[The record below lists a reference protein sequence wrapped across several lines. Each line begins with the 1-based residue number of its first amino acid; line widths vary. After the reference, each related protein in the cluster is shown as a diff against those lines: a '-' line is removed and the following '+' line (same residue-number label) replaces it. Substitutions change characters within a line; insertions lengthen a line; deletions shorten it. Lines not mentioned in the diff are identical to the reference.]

1 MKASWERFKQRPQVE
16 TALARFAPQVAWLR
30 RRLSPTGYF
39 GLQLTSGVLAF
50 IGAAWLFGG
59 VTEDVVSGDP
69 LTVFDE
75 RIEAWFSV
83 RQEQVLTRFMTAV
96 SWLHTWPI
104 GVAAVCFLAYL
115 IYSRLWRWVV
125 IALCTVP
132 GGMLLNT
139 AMKLAVHRERPTF
152 SGLSAALTTYS
163 FPSGHTAAATL
174 IYGVAAIYLA
184 SRIKGWDR
192 RVMVCL
198 VAFVI
203 VALVAL
209 SRMYLGV
216 HYLSDVLAGM
226 AGGVAWVALCHT
238 AVTSWWRCRNAMR

>member
-1 MKASWERFKQRPQVE
+1 MQRPHFE
-16 TALARFAPQVAWLR
+16 TALARFAPQIKWLR

-39 GLQLTSGVLAF
+39 GLQLTSAVLAF

-83 RQEQVLTRFMTAV
+83 HQEQVLTRFMTAV

-104 GVAAVCFLAYL
+104 GVAALCFLVYL
-115 IYSRLWRWVV
+115 IYARLWRWVV

-152 SGLSAALTTYS
+152 LGLSATLRTYS
-163 FPSGHTAAATL
+163 FPSGHTVAATL
-174 IYGVAAIYLA
+174 VYGVVAIYLA
-184 SRIKGWDR
+184 SQMNGLAR
-192 RVMVCL
+192 RVLVCL
-198 VAFVI
+198 VAFFI

-209 SRMYLGV
+209 SRIYLGV

-226 AGGVAWVALCHT
+226 AEGVAWLVLCHT
-238 AVTSWWRCRNAMR
+238 AGTFWWRHRDAKG